1 MPIRAVHITTGE
13 FLQGGF
19 VTPLDPQYTL
29 VTLPDDTFP
38 DPRTQKW
45 NGSAVVAM
53 TAEEI
58 AAYDAAVLTQIADVV
73 AVPAARKTAREK
85 DILTTCAIVVRER
98 NTGAWNA
105 MSLAQ
110 KVNATVT
117 LANLWRDIRI
127 AIGGQV

>member
-1 MPIRAVHITTGE
+1 
-13 FLQGGF
+13 
-19 VTPLDPQYTL
+19 
-29 VTLPDDTFP
+29 
-38 DPRTQKW
+38 
-45 NGSAVVAM
+45 M